1 MTQPATLIVGHGSQ
15 DPEGIQEFLQL
26 VEQYRQYNPAQIV
39 ECGFLEFTQPTIQ
52 EGLDRCV
59 ERGAA
64 SIIVLPGVLMAAGHA
79 KNDIPSEVLAAR
91 RRHPG
96 IVIHQGRHF
105 HLHPKILQLCTMK
118 IDAAESQA
126 APLERKD
133 TLLLVVGRGSSDPD
147 ANSDVQKLA
156 RLLWEGM
163 GFGWAAACYIGI
175 TTPRL
180 PEALACCQRMGFAR
194 ILVFPFF
201 LFTGRLEK
209 RIRKLTAEFAAEHP
223 ETEVPVADYLDAH
236 PILVQVLLERAQEAV
251 HGNAHMNCELCQYRV
266 QLPGFEAAVGKPQYA
281 HHQPAQ
287 ATVSQRS
294 LLTLIRKLVSR

>member
-1 MTQPATLIVGHGSQ
+1 MPQATLIVGHGSQ
-15 DPEGIQEFLQL
+15 DPEGIQEFLRL
-26 VEQYRQYNPAQIV
+26 VELFRQHAPSQIV
-39 ECGFLEFTQPTIQ
+39 ESGFLEFAQPTIQ
-52 EGLDRCV
+52 EGVDLCV
-59 ERGAA
+59 ERGAR
-64 SIIVLPGVLMAAGHA
+64 SIVVLPGVLMAAGHA
-79 KNDIPSEVLAAR
+79 KNDIPSEVQAAR

-105 HLHPKILQLCTMK
+105 HLHPKVLQLCTLK
-118 IDAAESQA
+118 IEAAENEA
-126 APLERKD
+126 VPLERKD

-175 TTPRL
+175 TAPRL
-180 PEALACCQRMGFAR
+180 PEALACCQRMGFTR

-209 RIRKLTAEFAAEHP
+209 RIRRLTAEFAADHP
-223 ETEVPVADYLDAH
+223 ESEFLVADYLDAH
-236 PILVQVLLERAQEAV
+236 PLLIRVLVDRTEEAV
-251 HGNAHMNCELCQYRV
+251 QGNAHMNCELCQYRV

-287 ATVSQRS
+287 ATLPQRS
-294 LLTLIRKLVSR
+294 LLTLIRRLVSR